1 VTVRRPASPPRPAE
15 DPCPAGDPRR
25 AGRSTIGRR
34 PFVALGGGA
43 RLLVAGLL
51 GASAAVLVSCGST
64 GAGLIP
70 AENAGPLVAD
80 FQAVEKAALKGG
92 GDCSATEAALRK
104 TVSDFQTLPRSVN
117 AGLRAKLHQGIVHLH
132 GQALELC
139 REPLSQTTTTGESTA
154 TTGTT
159 PPTTTTTKS
168 STAPTGTTPTTST
181 TGTTPSGTTPNSGT
195 EGGTAPEL
203 GGSEGKP
210 GESPA
215 GNGQG
220 GAGSG
225 EVEEQGAANGGAG
238 VPSGG
243 SGQ

>member
-1 VTVRRPASPPRPAE
+1 VTVRRPANPRRP
-15 DPCPAGDPRR
+15 DDQPRR
-25 AGRSTIGRR
+25 AGRSASGKR
-34 PFVALGGGA
+34 PSAVLGGGI
-43 RLLVAGLL
+43 RLLMAALL
-51 GASAAVLVSCGST
+51 GVSAAVLVSCGSS

-70 AENAGPLVAD
+70 SENAAPLVAD
-80 FQAVEKAALKGG
+80 FQAVEQAALKGG
-92 GDCSATEAALRK
+92 GDCSDTEAALRK
-104 TVSDFQTLPRSVN
+104 TESDFRALPRSVD

-139 REPLSQTTTTGESTA
+139 AQPLTQTTTTGESTA

-159 PPTTTTTKS
+159 PPTATTKS

-181 TGTTPSGTTPNSGT
+181 TGTTPSGTTPSTNS
-195 EGGTAPEL
+195 EGGTAPEV
-203 GGSEGKP
+203 GGSEGNA
-210 GESPA
+210 GEGPA

-225 EVEEQGAANGGAG
+225 EAEEKGPANGGAG

-243 SGQ
+243 NGQ